1 MVPAPLAVSGPTMT
15 LRPNVLLIT
24 LDQFRGDCLSVL
36 GHPNV
41 RTPHLDALA
50 GDGVLFCDHW
60 AQCAPCSPARASLLT
75 GLYQMNHR
83 VLRNGTPLDR
93 RHPTVASEARKVGYD
108 PMLFGYTDQ
117 SADPRSVSPSS
128 PRMTT
133 YEGIAPG
140 FAAHTPLGEDGAL
153 WRAWL
158 AGRGIETGGEAMRIW
173 RPNGGDLPPSGAHAE
188 PPAFGADETETA
200 FLTGR
205 AIDHL
210 RERDGSEPWFLHISH
225 LRPHPPFVVPAPY
238 NAMVRPEDVALPV
251 RAEDRAAQVAMHPFQ
266 RYAMER
272 VALSNFVYEA
282 PGLVADLDDEA
293 VRTIRAVYYGMIA
306 EVDAQVGRL
315 MAALK
320 ERGDYDSTLIVVTSD
335 HGELLGDHYLFGKL
349 GWFDGAYRV
358 PLIVKP
364 AGAPVFGRVDAITEA
379 VDVAPTIL
387 EAIGVARPPAMNGR
401 SLLAFLS
408 GEVPETWRNA
418 AHWEYDFREIASG
431 EAERALGLP
440 LDSCQLAVIRDDRYK
455 YVHFSG
461 LPPLL
466 FDLGR
471 DPQELD
477 NRADDED
484 YRDIRAVYA
493 ERMLS
498 WRAVHGD
505 RTLTGWDLTA
515 PGGPLH
521 RSPDR
526 GQW

>member
-1 MVPAPLAVSGPTMT
+1 MS

-24 LDQFRGDCLSVL
+24 LDQFRGDCLSAL

-41 RTPHLDALA
+41 RTPNLDALA
-50 GDGVLFCDHW
+50 GDGVLFSDHW
-60 AQCAPCSPARASLLT
+60 AQCAPCSPGRASLLT

-93 RHPTVASEARKVGYD
+93 RHPTLATEARKIGYD

-117 SADPRSVSPSS
+117 SADPRTISPTS
-128 PRMTT
+128 PRMRTF
-133 YEGIAPG
+133 EG
-140 FAAHTPLGEDGAL
+140 FAPDFAVHTPLAEDGAL
-153 WRAWL
+153 WRQWL
-158 AGRGIETGGEAMRIW
+158 AGRGIDLGDEPNRIW
-173 RPNGGDLPPSGAHAE
+173 RPNGDDLPPAGAHAE
-188 PPAFGADETETA
+188 PPAFGAEETETA

-205 AIDHL
+205 VIEHL
-210 RERDGSEPWFLHISH
+210 RERDGGSGTGDDPWFLHVSH

-238 NAMVRPEDVALPV
+238 NTMMSPADVDLPV
-251 RAEDRAAQVAMHPFQ
+251 RAASRADQAAMHPYL

-272 VALSNFVYEA
+272 TALSSFVYEA
-282 PGLVADLDDEA
+282 PGLVADLDDDA
-293 VRTIRAVYYGMIA
+293 IRTIRAVYYGMIA

-315 MAALK
+315 MAFLK
-320 ERGDYDSTLIVVTSD
+320 ERGVYDDTLVVVTSD
-335 HGELLGDHYLFGKL
+335 HGELLGDHHLFGKL
-349 GWFDGAYRV
+349 GWFDGAYRI
-358 PLIVKP
+358 PLIIKP
-364 AGAPVFGRVDAITEA
+364 AGSPVFGRVDVITEA

-387 EAIGVARPPAMNGR
+387 QAIGVARPPAMNGR
-401 SLLAFLS
+401 SLLPFLH
-408 GEVPETWRNA
+408 GEMPDTWRNA
-418 AHWEYDFREIASG
+418 AHWEFDFRETASG

-440 LDSCQLAVIRDDRYK
+440 LDACQLTTIRDDRYK
-455 YVHFSG
+455 YVHFSS

-471 DPQELD
+471 DPNELD

-484 YRDIRAVYA
+484 YRDIRALYA

-498 WRAVHGD
+498 WRAVHQD

-515 PGGPLH
+515 SGGPLH

>member
-1 MVPAPLAVSGPTMT
+1 MT

-24 LDQFRGDCLSVL
+24 VDQFRGDCLSAL

-50 GDGVLFCDHW
+50 GEGVLFTDHW
-60 AQCAPCSPARASLLT
+60 AQCAPCSPGRASLLT

-83 VLRNGTPLDR
+83 VLRNGTPLDS
-93 RHPTVASEARKVGYD
+93 RHPTVATQARAVGYD
-108 PMLFGYTDQ
+108 PLLFGYTDQ
-117 SADPRSVSPSS
+117 SVDPRTVAPGN
-128 PRMTT
+128 PRMRS
-133 YEGIAPG
+133 YEGVAPG
-140 FAAHTPLGEDGAL
+140 FAVHTPLGEDGAL
-153 WRAWL
+153 WRRWL
-158 AGRGIETGGEAMRIW
+158 AGRGHDPAMLSDGDLQRIW
-173 RPNGGDLPPSGAHAE
+173 RPAGGDLPPEGPHAE
-188 PPAFGADETETA
+188 PPAFAAEETETA
-200 FLTGR
+200 FLTER
-205 AIDHL
+205 VIDHL
-210 RERDGSEPWFLHISH
+210 RARDGAAARTGAPWFLHVSH

-238 NAMVRPEDVALPV
+238 NTMVAPGEVALPV
-251 RAEDRAAQVAMHPFQ
+251 RAESREAQAAVHPFQ

-272 VALSNFVYEA
+272 VALSSFVYEA
-282 PGLVADLDDEA
+282 AGLVADLDDDA

-306 EVDAQVGRL
+306 EVDAQIGRL
-315 MAALK
+315 VAFLK
-320 ERGDYDSTLIVVTSD
+320 ERGDYDDTLIVVTSD
-335 HGELLGDHYLFGKL
+335 HGELLGDHHLFGKL
-349 GWFDGAYRV
+349 GWYDGAYRI

-364 AGAPVFGRVDAITEA
+364 PHPPVLGRVDAMTEA

-387 EAIGVARPPAMNGR
+387 QAIGAAPLPAMNGR
-401 SLLAFLS
+401 SLLPFLR
-408 GEVPETWRNA
+408 GGKPDVWRNA
-418 AHWEYDFREIASG
+418 VHWEYDFRETASG

-440 LDSCQLAVIRDDRYK
+440 LDACQCAVLRDDRYK

-471 DPQELD
+471 DPHELD
-477 NRADDED
+477 DRADDED
-484 YRDIRAVYA
+484 YRDIRALYA

-498 WRAVHGD
+498 WRAVHQD

-521 RSPDR
+521 RASDR

>member
-1 MVPAPLAVSGPTMT
+1 MT

-24 LDQFRGDCLSVL
+24 LDQFRGDCLSAL

-50 GDGVLFCDHW
+50 GDGVLFSDHW
-60 AQCAPCSPARASLLT
+60 AQCAPCSPGRASLLT

-93 RHPTVASEARKVGYD
+93 RHPTVATEARKVGYD
-108 PMLFGYTDQ
+108 PLLFGYTDQ
-117 SADPRSVSPSS
+117 TADPRSIAPSN
-128 PRMTT
+128 PRMRS
-133 YEGIAPG
+133 YEGFAPD
-140 FAAHTPLGEDGAL
+140 FAVHTPLGEDGAL
-153 WRAWL
+153 WRDWL
-158 AGRGIETGGEAMRIW
+158 AGRGIDLGPNPDDEFNRIW
-173 RPNGGDLPPSGAHAE
+173 RPDGGDLPPHGAHGE
-188 PPAFGADETETA
+188 PPGFGADETETA
-200 FLTGR
+200 FLTDRVIG
-205 AIDHL
+205 HL
-210 RERDGSEPWFLHISH
+210 RERDAGGQNGNDPWFLHVSH

-238 NAMVRPEDVALPV
+238 NSMVAPGDVAMPFC
-251 RAEDRAAQVAMHPFQ
+251 AESRDAQAAVHPYQ

-272 VALSNFVYEA
+272 VALSSFVYEA
-282 PGLVADLDDEA
+282 PGLVADLDDDA

-315 MAALK
+315 ATFLK
-320 ERGDYDSTLIVVTSD
+320 ERGTYDQTLIIVTSD

-349 GWFDGAYRV
+349 GWFDGAYRI
-358 PLIVKP
+358 PLITKP
-364 AGAPVFGRVDAITEA
+364 AGEPVFGRVDTITEA

-387 EAIGVARPPAMNGR
+387 EAIGVAKPPAMNGR
-401 SLLAFLS
+401 SLWPFLH
-408 GEVPETWRNA
+408 GEMPDTWRNA
-418 AHWEYDFREIASG
+418 AHWEFDFRETASG
-431 EAERALGLP
+431 DAERALGLP
-440 LDSCQLAVIRDDRYK
+440 LDACQLTALRDDRYK

-471 DPQELD
+471 DPHELD

-498 WRAVHGD
+498 WRTVHQD

-526 GQW
+526 GHW

>member
-1 MVPAPLAVSGPTMT
+1 MS

-24 LDQFRGDCLSVL
+24 LDQFRGDCLSAL

-50 GDGVLFCDHW
+50 ADGVLFTDHW
-60 AQCAPCSPARASLLT
+60 AQCAPCSPGRASLLT

-93 RHPTVASEARKVGYD
+93 RHPTLATEARKIGYD

-117 SADPRSVSPSS
+117 SADPRTISPSS
-128 PRMTT
+128 PRMRT
-133 YEGIAPG
+133 YEGFAPD
-140 FAAHTPLGEDGAL
+140 FAVHTPLGEDGVL
-153 WRAWL
+153 WRQWL
-158 AGRGIETGGEAMRIW
+158 ARRGIDPGDEPKRIW
-173 RPNGGDLPPSGAHAE
+173 RPNGGDRHPTGAHAE
-188 PPAFGADETETA
+188 PPAFGSEETETA

-205 AIDHL
+205 VIDHL
-210 RERDGSEPWFLHISH
+210 RERDGGAESGGNPWFLHVSH

-238 NAMVRPEDVALPV
+238 NTLIDPADVSLPV
-251 RAEDRAAQVAMHPFQ
+251 RAASREVQAAMHPYL
-266 RYAMER
+266 RYALER
-272 VALSNFVYEA
+272 TALSSFVYEA
-282 PGLVADLDDEA
+282 PGMVADLDDGA

-315 MAALK
+315 MAFLK
-320 ERGDYDSTLIVVTSD
+320 ERGAYDDTLIVVTSD

-349 GWFDGAYRV
+349 GWFDGAYRI

-364 AGAPVFGRVDAITEA
+364 AGSPVFGGVDVITEA

-387 EAIGVARPPAMNGR
+387 QAIGVARPPAMNGR
-401 SLLAFLS
+401 SLLPFLH
-408 GEVPETWRNA
+408 GEVPVTWRNA
-418 AHWEYDFREIASG
+418 AHWEFDFRETASG

-440 LDSCQLAVIRDDRYK
+440 LDACQLTTIRDDRYK

-471 DPQELD
+471 DPHELD

-484 YRDIRAVYA
+484 YRDIRALYA

-498 WRAVHGD
+498 WRAVHQD

-515 PGGPLH
+515 PSRPLH

>member
-1 MVPAPLAVSGPTMT
+1 MT

-24 LDQFRGDCLSVL
+24 LDQFRGDCLSAL
-36 GHPNV
+36 GHPSV

-50 GDGVLFCDHW
+50 ADGVLFSDHW
-60 AQCAPCSPARASLLT
+60 AQCAPCSPGRASLLT

-93 RHPTVASEARKVGYD
+93 RHPTVATEARKAGYD
-108 PMLFGYTDQ
+108 PLLFGYTDQ
-117 SADPRSVSPSS
+117 SADPRTIAPGN
-128 PRMTT
+128 PRMRS
-133 YEGIAPG
+133 YEGIAPD
-140 FAAHTPLGEDGAL
+140 FAVHTPLGEDGAL
-153 WRAWL
+153 WRRWL
-158 AGRGIETGGEAMRIW
+158 AGHGLDAATLSGEEPQRIW
-173 RPNGGDLPPSGAHAE
+173 RPNGGDLPPSGPHAE
-188 PPAFGADETETA
+188 PPAFGADQTETA
-200 FLTGR
+200 FLTDRVIG
-205 AIDHL
+205 HL
-210 RERDGSEPWFLHISH
+210 RDRDGGTARSGAPWFLHVSH

-238 NAMVRPEDVALPV
+238 NTMVAPGDVALPV
-251 RAEDRAAQVAMHPFQ
+251 RAESRDAQAAIHPFQ

-272 VALSNFVYEA
+272 VALSSFVYEA

-306 EVDAQVGRL
+306 EVDAQIGRL
-315 MAALK
+315 MAFLK
-320 ERGDYDSTLIVVTSD
+320 ERGDYDDTLIVVTSD

-349 GWFDGAYRV
+349 GWYDGAYRI

-364 AGAPVFGRVDAITEA
+364 PRPPVFGRVDVMTEA

-387 EAIGVARPPAMNGR
+387 QAIGVAKPPAMNGR
-401 SLLAFLS
+401 SLLPFLH
-408 GEVPETWRNA
+408 GEMPDTWRNA
-418 AHWEYDFREIASG
+418 VHWEFDFRETASG
-431 EAERALGLP
+431 EAERVLGLP
-440 LDSCQLAVIRDDRYK
+440 LDSCQLTVLRDDRYK

-466 FDLGR
+466 YDLGR

-498 WRAVHGD
+498 WRAVHQD

>member
-1 MVPAPLAVSGPTMT
+1 MT

-50 GDGVLFCDHW
+50 ADGVLFADHW
-60 AQCAPCSPARASLLT
+60 AQCAPCSPGRASLLT

-93 RHPTVASEARKVGYD
+93 RHPTVATEARKVGYD

-117 SADPRSVSPSS
+117 SADPRTISPSN
-128 PRMTT
+128 PRMAS
-133 YEGIAPG
+133 YEGLAPD
-140 FAAHTPLGEDGAL
+140 FAADTTLADDRHL
-153 WRAWL
+153 WRSWL
-158 AGRGIETGGEAMRIW
+158 ERRGVDLGGDRMHVW
-173 RPNGGDLPPSGAHAE
+173 RPRATGQPPVAPHQD

-205 AIDHL
+205 VIDHL
-210 RERDGSEPWFLHISH
+210 RQRDGASPWFLHVSH
-225 LRPHPPFVVPAPY
+225 IRPHPPFVVPEPY
-238 NAMVRPEDVALPV
+238 NTMVTPDDVAMPV
-251 RAEDRAAQVAMHPFQ
+251 RAEDRAAQAAMHP
-266 RYAMER
+266 YLAYEMNR
-272 VALSNFVYEA
+272 VQVDKFVYEA
-282 PGLVADLDDEA
+282 HGLVADLSDQA

-315 MAALK
+315 MAFLK
-320 ERGDYDSTLIVVTSD
+320 ERGDYDGTLIIVTSD
-335 HGELLGDHYLFGKL
+335 HGELLGDHHLFGKV
-349 GWFDGAYRV
+349 GWFDGAYRI

-364 AGAPVFGRVDAITEA
+364 PGSPVFGRVDVITEA

-387 EAIGVARPPAMNGR
+387 EAIGVAKPPAMNGR
-401 SLLAFLS
+401 SLLPFLH
-408 GEVPETWRNA
+408 GELPDTWRHS
-418 AHWEYDFREIASG
+418 AHWEYDFRETASG
-431 EAERALGLP
+431 EAERSLGLP
-440 LDSCQLAVIRDDRYK
+440 LDACQLSVICDDRYK
-455 YVHFSG
+455 YVHFTG
-461 LPPLL
+461 LPALL

-471 DPQELD
+471 DPHELD

-484 YRDIRAVYA
+484 YRDIRALYA

-498 WRAVHGD
+498 WRTVHGD

-515 PGGPLH
+515 PGGPQH
-521 RSPDR
+521 RAPNR
-526 GQW
+526 GHW

>member
-1 MVPAPLAVSGPTMT
+1 MT
-15 LRPNVLLIT
+15 LRPNVLLLT

-50 GDGVLFCDHW
+50 GDGVLFSDHW
-60 AQCAPCSPARASLLT
+60 AQCAPCSPGRASLLT

-83 VLRNGTPLDR
+83 VLRNGSPLDA
-93 RHPTVASEARKVGYD
+93 RHPTVATEARNAGYD
-108 PMLFGYTDQ
+108 PLLFGYTDQ
-117 SADPRSVSPSS
+117 SADPRAISPASH
-128 PRMTT
+128 RMTS

-140 FAAHTPLGEDGAL
+140 FAVHTPLGEDGAL
-153 WRAWL
+153 WRRWL
-158 AGRGIETGGEAMRIW
+158 AARGVDLGEDLNRIW
-173 RPNGGDLPPSGAHAE
+173 RPNGGGLPPRGAHAE
-188 PPAFGADETETA
+188 PPAFTAEETETA

-205 AIDHL
+205 VIEHL
-210 RERDGSEPWFLHISH
+210 RARDGAGPWFLHVSH

-238 NAMVRPEDVALPV
+238 NTMVDPGDVALPV
-251 RAEDRAAQVAMHPFQ
+251 RAEDRETQAAMHPFL

-272 VALSNFVYEA
+272 VALSSFVYEA
-282 PGLVADLDDEA
+282 KGMVAEMDDEA
-293 VRTIRAVYYGMIA
+293 VRTARAVYYGMIA

-315 MAALK
+315 VAFLK
-320 ERGDYDSTLIVVTSD
+320 ERDLYDTTLIVVTSD
-335 HGELLGDHYLFGKL
+335 HGELLGEHFLFGKL
-349 GWFDGAYRV
+349 GWFDGAYRI
-358 PLIVKP
+358 PLIIKP
-364 AGAPVFGRVDAITEA
+364 PGSPVFGRVDILTEA

-387 EAIGVARPPAMNGR
+387 EAIGVAKPPAMNGR
-401 SLLAFLS
+401 SLLPFLH
-408 GEVPETWRNA
+408 GEVPGIWRNA
-418 AHWEYDFREIASG
+418 AHWEFDFRETASG
-431 EAERALGLP
+431 EAERSLGLP
-440 LDSCQLAVIRDDRYK
+440 LDACQLTVLRDDRYK
-455 YVHFSG
+455 YVHFTS

-471 DPQELD
+471 DPHELD

-505 RTLTGWDLTA
+505 RTLTGWDLAA
-515 PGGPLH
+515 PGGALH
-521 RSPDR
+521 RPPDR